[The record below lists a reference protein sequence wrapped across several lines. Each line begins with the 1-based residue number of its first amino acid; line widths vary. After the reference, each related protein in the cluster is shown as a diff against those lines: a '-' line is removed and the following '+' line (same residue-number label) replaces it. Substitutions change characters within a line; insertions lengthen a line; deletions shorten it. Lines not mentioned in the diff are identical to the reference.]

1 MLSQP
6 LGLISRRF
14 FHRLFLGHPLMRR
27 RLRSLESPQ
36 ADSFGDG
43 LRGRNGIAAIL
54 HRAAIARA
62 RRQTILRL
70 GQPEANIHHRT
81 AFFFQ
86 RGIFAP
92 ASAAPDVAAFGR
104 TPVTSLRARAV
115 RTPLPI

>member
-14 FHRLFLGHPLMRR
+14 FRQPFRWHPSR
-27 RLRSLESPQ
+27 RLCPPESPQ

-54 HRAAIARA
+54 HRAAMARA

-70 GQPEANIHHRT
+70 GQPEANERHRT
-81 AFFFQ
+81 AFFLQIDSF
-86 RGIFAP
+86 
-92 ASAAPDVAAFGR
+92 ASARRLLTWRRSGER
-104 TPVTSLRARAV
+104 R
-115 RTPLPI
+115 